1 MEVKTEQFLR
11 GKHVVVT
18 VLELFL
24 AFPRRLAFPMS
35 VSEVLTSGLLLY
47 TPPKSFSLVVCSR
60 SLAQVSASVGEG
72 CSHVVGHVDG
82 VQLVSQEGVS

>member
-47 TPPKSFSLVVCSR
+47 TSPKSFSLA
-60 SLAQVSASVGEG
+60 LSVLGAWLRFL
-72 CSHVVGHVDG
+72 H
-82 VQLVSQEGVS
+82 QLVKGVHML